1 MCTDRKVYGKR
12 ISLTASLD
20 CRPWLTNG
28 MRETPRPT
36 LQADEPVRLIS
47 TAARSALHIAGA
59 LPCLGLGCAPA
70 APVGDSQSRPRW
82 NHGGDRQVSGPP
94 GAGGPR
100 LSPRPGSGEAS
111 ATPPPPQPPP
121 QPPPGGERHVNTGF

>member
-28 MRETPRPT
+28 MSETPRPT

-59 LPCLGLGCAPA
+59 LPCLGLDAPRRRRSAIPNPGHAGTTAETVRSPGRRGRAVPDYRPAPA
-70 APVGDSQSRPRW
+70 PVKLQ
-82 NHGGDRQVSGPP
+82 
-94 GAGGPR
+94 
-100 LSPRPGSGEAS
+100 
-111 ATPPPPQPPP
+111 
-121 QPPPGGERHVNTGF
+121 RHHHHHHHHHHNQEVNAM

>member
-47 TAARSALHIAGA
+47 TAARSALHIAGRSRA
-59 LPCLGLGCAPA
+59 WGWDAPRRRRSA
-70 APVGDSQSRPRW
+70 IRNPGHAGATAETVRSPGRRGRAVPDYRPVPAPVKLQ
-82 NHGGDRQVSGPP
+82 
-94 GAGGPR
+94 
-100 LSPRPGSGEAS
+100 
-111 ATPPPPQPPP
+111 
-121 QPPPGGERHVNTGF
+121 RHHHHHNQEVNAM